1 METFNKYRDINL
13 IIIIYKIMTSLIFL
27 TLVLLT
33 YEANAQSNKN
43 FKNYVLNNS
52 GNAKTFK
59 IRAITCSNNTWD
71 YCFTPVS
78 VEIKDR
84 FDSNWHQTININTA
98 VPSLQEMNTRLSS
111 DTRTRQYSKY
121 ERYTFIFGDF
131 NYDGY
136 TDFAYISGLLGN
148 YGSPSYTFYLYN
160 QNKKTYE
167 SDLQFSELTTQGRS
181 VPDFNYVQK
190 EIVSSEKNGSGNLSS
205 YYHIKSNEPQLFKVI
220 SRDYIS
226 KADKIYLKTTTKVLN
241 SNNEWTSSISYDE
254 YTD

>member
-1 METFNKYRDINL
+1 MKTFNKYKNINL
-13 IIIIYKIMTSLIFL
+13 IILMSKIMTSLIFL

-33 YEANAQSNKN
+33 YKANAQLNKN
-43 FKNYVLNNS
+43 FKSYILNNS
-52 GNAKTFK
+52 GNAKTFE

-78 VEIKDR
+78 IEIKDR
-84 FDSNWHQTININTA
+84 FDSNWYQTMNINTA
-98 VPSLQEMNTRLSS
+98 MPSLQEMNTRLSS

-131 NYDGY
+131 NFDGY
-136 TDFAYISGLLGN
+136 TDFAHISGLLGN

-167 SDLQFSELTTQGRS
+167 SNLHFFELTIQGRS
-181 VPDFNYVQK
+181 VPDFNYLQK

-205 YYHIKSNEPQLFKVI
+205 YYHIKSNKPQLFKVI

-226 KADKIYLKTTTKVLN
+226 KDDKIRLKTTIKFLD

-254 YTD
+254 YTE